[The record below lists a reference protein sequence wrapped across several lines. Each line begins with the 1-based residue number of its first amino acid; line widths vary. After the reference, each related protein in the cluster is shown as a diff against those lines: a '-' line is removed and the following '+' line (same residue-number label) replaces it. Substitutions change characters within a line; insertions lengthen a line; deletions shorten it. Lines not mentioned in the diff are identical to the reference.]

1 MPGTPF
7 SRRGTSEYPVS
18 SPFIG
23 QTHIYN
29 HLREFLSEDADAPV
43 GNFIIYG
50 DWGTGKSRVGHQ
62 LVAEGTN
69 SEYGW
74 LIEDDSGS
82 YTEKHLFEEVDKEV
96 LPLWVSLSEFESNL
110 TTRNAAAK
118 AVNAALENVA
128 EGDSDLYSDIANRFE
143 NAGGSLFELKDIA
156 ANPGQPT
163 EILEQ
168 YLKVIIEDSGIE
180 RLLVIIDE
188 VEEAGSIGDQ
198 APDSEQTTGAGGQTL
213 QALFEGLKEAT
224 NDVGG
229 RYPANFHADFT
240 LLCTSG
246 VERHSAPTGG
256 VERRIEEESLHDPTI
271 RDAKEYVR
279 RLLENTETDVEI
291 SSDAVEALF
300 FASFNNFGWFT
311 RAMSTLHHFK
321 QQSPDKD
328 YYEIIKDNPD
338 RFDDIF
344 DPQYVEDILG
354 ESGDFEIV
362 DDVVDIIYRIHPVA
376 VEEPDL
382 SADEIDSILDYTTP
396 LENIRPIG
404 ELVPVETSISSIKRE
419 LGEAGFEVSQA
430 ETREQVVTYS
440 GTRLKTGR
448 LEDLLTVFQIGGDY
462 IGLYDQRKDLRGLAE
477 FAFEAG
483 QVEDAAIEALVD
495 ALKAAREDNPAGD
508 GRYLAPTLRFL
519 AEWNIRWRKYTQAVR
534 WLDDEELWDE
544 LMESARNVS
553 DETERVVEGFI
564 YTRFRHYDGPSPP
577 SLEPHDAG
585 LPATNFTTNI
595 EGDNTVDV
603 GRSDTAVIIHHED
616 TTDSKNSIRRIQR
629 EATRGF
635 PIIYLLF
642 ETESARQEVMAEVYD
657 EYEAITPFLIPQVI
671 NNRNLARDFFV
682 QFSFLGDIFSSNDL
696 RGNKNY
702 IEENRLQPIIQR
714 DVEWFEEQKSE
725 GWVLQEL
732 VPPQA
737 SAKQKQTL
745 AEGLMLAA
753 DDQNL
758 DQEHIDPWHR
768 CWENSDRVASL
779 LSEDRRLQLP
789 SFVPHM
795 LSIVENEGPLQST
808 ELAGR
813 LLSDSEM
820 QIETV
825 TSNALELLSYLG
837 LKSEADDGYQ
847 FHDSKY
853 LNDRIEEVA
862 IKVPSS
868 TDDAFED
875 FEVEPTNQTLYD
887 LRINDSNLKNYRD
900 ELDDFP
906 DEIRN
911 LDHEMI
917 LNQESDPDEWY
928 DTALTIHRIISFAD
942 RGYNPN
948 KKFDSLDNYSYEDIG
963 DEYASMREDTDH
975 VEYSIS
981 YRFEFLEEFDDVLA
995 QDRNGVLGHVSTR
1008 QDELKN
1014 RYNECQGKDFPT
1026 GKISSILSDIEE
1038 DLELEADSVDES
1050 LIESNQD
1057 KEGTENT
1064 IKHHLNN
1071 QEFEEA
1077 FTRIGWY
1084 KGVLQRRLDG
1094 PWKDFKSAFDEFE
1107 TFLDEF
1113 DELDESWDE
1122 VEEFFEGVT
1131 QLENF
1136 LDNQDVPLFDDIE
1149 RIPNAAD
1156 LVDENTTVNDVYD
1169 NLEEDEEINPSAE
1182 FDVLER
1188 VEEEPEEQLGDA
1200 KPVVL
1205 LDSIKELRR
1214 KVASLELH
1222 HKVAEEIADQKIQQ
1236 ELEELEKEWAPLEE
1250 LSTAVDEEIDIDR
1263 SSIDRPNAFE
1273 NKSYGEIKEL
1283 IADVRGQ
1290 IEDEGKRILNTVDTH
1305 GERYWESYLTAYEA
1319 AENNKALSNSDID
1332 SDHLEKLSD
1341 WDIIQYEEQY
1351 YVSR

>member
-23 QTHIYN
+23 QTHIYK
-29 HLREFLSEDADAPV
+29 HLREFLSEDTDAPI

-62 LVAEGTN
+62 LVAEGTG

-74 LIEDDSGS
+74 LIEDESDSF
-82 YTEKHLFEEVDKEV
+82 TEKHLFDEIDNEI
-96 LPLWVSLSEFESNL
+96 LPLWVSLSEFETNL

-128 EGDSDLYSDIANRFE
+128 EGDSDLYSDIASRFE
-143 NAGGSLFELKDIA
+143 NAGGSLFELEDIA

-163 EILEQ
+163 EILEE
-168 YLKVIIEDSGIE
+168 YLNAIIEESEID

-198 APDSEQTTGAGGQTL
+198 APDSEQTTGTGGQTL

-246 VERHSAPTGG
+246 VERYSAPTGG
-256 VERRIEEESLHDPTI
+256 VERRIEDESLQDPTI

-279 RLLENTETDVEI
+279 RLLENAETEVKVG
-291 SSDAVEALF
+291 SDAVEALF

-321 QQSPDKD
+321 QQSPDKA

-354 ESGDFEIV
+354 ESDDFDIV
-362 DDVVDIIYRIHPVA
+362 SDVVDIIYRIHPVD
-376 VEEPDL
+376 VNELDL
-382 SADEIDSILDYTTP
+382 GADEIESILGYTTP
-396 LENIRPIG
+396 LEDIRPIG
-404 ELVPVETSISSIKRE
+404 ELVAVDTSISSIKRE
-419 LGEAGFEVSQA
+419 LKNAGFEVSPA
-430 ETREQVVTYS
+430 ETTAQVVTYS

-448 LEDLLTVFQIGGDY
+448 LEDLLTVFQIGDDY
-462 IGLYDQRKDLRGLAE
+462 IGLYDQRDDLRGLAE

-483 QVEDAAIEALVD
+483 QVDDAAIEALVD
-495 ALKAAREDNPAGD
+495 ALEAAREDNIAND
-508 GRYLAPTLRFL
+508 GRHLAPTLRFL

-553 DETERVVEGFI
+553 DETERLIEGFI
-564 YTRFRHYDGPSPP
+564 YTRFCHYDDPSPP

-585 LPATNFTTNI
+585 LPATNFVTSI

-603 GRSDTAVIIHHED
+603 VRSDTAVVLHHED
-616 TTDSKNSIRRIQR
+616 TTDTKNSIRRIQR
-629 EATRGF
+629 EATQGF

-642 ETESARQEVMAEVYD
+642 ETESERQEVMAEIYD
-657 EYEAITPFLIPQVI
+657 EYDAITPFIIPQVI
-671 NNRNLARDFFV
+671 NNRDLARDFFI
-682 QFSFLGDIFSSNDL
+682 QFSFLGEIFSSDDL

-702 IEENRLQPIIQR
+702 IEENRLQPVIQR
-714 DVEWFEEQKSE
+714 DVEWFEDQKSG

-737 SAKQKQTL
+737 SAEQKKTL
-745 AEGLMLAA
+745 AEGLRFAA
-753 DDQNL
+753 DGQNL
-758 DQEHIDPWHR
+758 DQEHLDPWHR
-768 CWENSDRVASL
+768 SWENSDRVALL
-779 LSEDRRLQLP
+779 LSEDRQLQLP
-789 SFVPHM
+789 SFVPHI
-795 LSIVENEGPLQST
+795 LSVIEEEEPLQST

-813 LLSDSEM
+813 LLSGSEK

-837 LKSEADDGYQ
+837 LVSQGDDGYQ
-847 FHDSKY
+847 FHDSEY
-853 LNDRIEEVA
+853 LDNRIEEVS

-875 FEVEPTNQTLYD
+875 FEVEPTDQTLFD
-887 LRINDSNLKNYRD
+887 LRINDSDLNSYR
-900 ELDDFP
+900 EQLDDFP
-906 DEIRN
+906 DKIRN
-911 LDHEMI
+911 IDHETI
-917 LNQESDPDEWY
+917 LDSKSDSKEWY
-928 DTALTIHRIISFAD
+928 DTTSTIHRIISFAN

-948 KKFDSLDNYSYEDIG
+948 KTFDSLDNYSYEDIG
-963 DEYASMREDTDH
+963 DEYASMREDTDY

-995 QDRNGVLGHVSTR
+995 EDRNSVLDKVNTR
-1008 QDELKN
+1008 QEEIEN
-1014 RYNECQGKDFPT
+1014 RYNECQGKDYPT
-1026 GKISSILSDIEE
+1026 NKISDILSDIEA
-1038 DLELEADSVDES
+1038 DLRLEADSVDDS
-1050 LIESNQD
+1050 LIQGDQD
-1057 KEGTENT
+1057 EEGTGST

-1084 KGVLQRRLDG
+1084 NGVLQERYDG
-1094 PWKDFKSAFDEFE
+1094 PWKDFTSAFDEFE

-1113 DELDESWDE
+1113 DELDESRDQA
-1122 VEEFFEGVT
+1122 EEFFKNVP
-1131 QLENF
+1131 QFENF
-1136 LDNQDVPLFDDIE
+1136 LSNENVPLFAEISLVPD
-1149 RIPNAAD
+1149 AAG
-1156 LVDENTTVNDVYD
+1156 LVDEDTTVNSVYD
-1169 NLEEDEEINPSAE
+1169 DQDEDEDINPSAE

-1188 VEEEPEEQLGDA
+1188 VEDEPEEQLGDT
-1200 KPVVL
+1200 KPAVL
-1205 LDSIKELRR
+1205 LDSIKGLRR
-1214 KVASLELH
+1214 KVASLDLH
-1222 HKVAEEIADQKIQQ
+1222 HEVAEEIANQKIQQ
-1236 ELEELEKEWAPLEE
+1236 ELEELEEEWAPLEE
-1250 LSTAVDEEIDIDR
+1250 LSTAVGEEIDVDR
-1263 SSIDRPNAFE
+1263 SPIDGPAPFE
-1273 NKSYGEIKEL
+1273 DKSYGEIKEA
-1283 IADVRGQ
+1283 ISDIRGQ
-1290 IEDEGKRILNTVDTH
+1290 IDEEGKRILNTLDQH
-1305 GERYWESYLTAYEA
+1305 GDRYWESYLTAYEA
-1319 AENNKALSNSDID
+1319 AENEEPLSNSDID

-1351 YVSR
+1351 YVSQ

>member
-29 HLREFLSEDADAPV
+29 HLREFLSEDADAPI

-69 SEYGW
+69 IEYGW
-74 LIEDDSGS
+74 LIEDESGS
-82 YTEKHLFEEVDKEV
+82 YTEKHLFDEVDKEV
-96 LPLWVSLSEFESNL
+96 LPLWVSLSEFENNL
-110 TTRNAAAK
+110 TTQNAGAK
-118 AVNAALENVA
+118 AVNAALANVA
-128 EGDSDLYSDIANRFE
+128 EIGSDLYSDIANRFE
-143 NAGGSLFELKDIA
+143 NAGGSLFELEDIA

-163 EILEQ
+163 QILEQ
-168 YLKVIIEDSGIE
+168 YLETVIEDSEIE

-279 RLLENTETDVEI
+279 RLLENAEAETEI

-321 QQSPDKD
+321 QQSPDKA
-328 YYEIIKDNPD
+328 YYEIIKENPD

-344 DPQYVEDILG
+344 DPQNVEDILG
-354 ESGDFEIV
+354 ESDDFEIV
-362 DDVVDIIYRIHPVA
+362 NDVVDIIYRIHPVA
-376 VEEPDL
+376 VEELDL
-382 SADEIDSILDYTTP
+382 SADEIDSFLDYTTP
-396 LENIRPIG
+396 LEDIRPIG
-404 ELVPVETSISSIKRE
+404 ELVPVDTSNSSIKRE
-419 LGEAGFEVSQA
+419 LRKSGFEVSPA
-430 ETREQVVTYS
+430 ETSEQVVTYS

-448 LEDLLTVFQIGGDY
+448 LEDLLTVFQIGDDH
-462 IGLYDQRKDLRGLAE
+462 IGLYDQREDLRGLAE

-483 QVEDAAIEALVD
+483 QVEDAAIEALID
-495 ALKAAREDNPAGD
+495 ALEAAREDNLTGD

-519 AEWNIRWRKYTQAVR
+519 SEWNIRWRKYTQAVR

-553 DETERVVEGFI
+553 DETERVIKGFI
-564 YTRFRHYDGPSPP
+564 YTRFHHYDDLSPP
-577 SLEPHDAG
+577 SLEPHDEG
-585 LPATNFTTNI
+585 LPATNFVTSI

-603 GRSDTAVIIHHED
+603 GRSDTAVVFHHED
-616 TTDSKNSIRRIQR
+616 TTDTKNSIRRIKR
-629 EATRGF
+629 EATQGF

-642 ETESARQEVMAEVYD
+642 ETESTRQEVMAEVFD
-657 EYEAITPFLIPQVI
+657 EYESITPFIISQVI

-682 QFSFLGDIFSSNDL
+682 QFSFLGNVFSSDDL

-702 IEENRLQPIIQR
+702 IKENRVRPRIHR

-737 SAKQKQTL
+737 SAEQKQIL
-745 AEGLMLAA
+745 AEGLRLAA
-753 DDQNL
+753 DGQNL
-758 DQEHIDPWHR
+758 EQEHIDPWHR
-768 CWENSDRVASL
+768 CWENSDRVAPL
-779 LSEDRRLQLP
+779 LSEDRQLRLP
-789 SFVPHM
+789 PFVPHM
-795 LSIVENEGPLQST
+795 LSVIENEGPLQST

-813 LLSDSEM
+813 LLTDSEM

-837 LKSEADDGYQ
+837 LISEGDDGYL
-847 FHDSKY
+847 FHNSVLLD
-853 LNDRIEEVA
+853 NRIEEVS

-875 FEVEPTNQTLYD
+875 FEVEPTEQTLFD
-887 LRINDSNLKNYRD
+887 LRITDSNLTTYRG
-900 ELDDFP
+900 ELEGLSS
-906 DEIRN
+906 EIRDLN
-911 LDHEMI
+911 HEMI
-917 LNQESDPDEWY
+917 LNPESDPEEWY
-928 DTALTIHRIISFAD
+928 DTTSIIHRIVTFAN
-942 RGYNPN
+942 RGYDPN
-948 KKFDSLDNYSYEDIG
+948 KTFESLENHSYEDIG
-963 DEYASMREDTDH
+963 NEYASMRDDTDH

-981 YRFEFLEEFDDVLA
+981 YRFEFLEGFDDVLA
-995 QDRNGVLGHVSTR
+995 QDRNSVLSEVNTR
-1008 QDELKN
+1008 QQALYNHYDEC
-1014 RYNECQGKDFPT
+1014 REKDFPT
-1026 GKISSILSDIEE
+1026 GKIASILSEIEA
-1038 DLELEADSVDES
+1038 DLELDADSVDES
-1050 LIESNQD
+1050 LTQSDQD
-1057 KEGTENT
+1057 EEGTGNT

-1084 KGVLQRRLDG
+1084 KGVLQERLDG
-1094 PWKDFKSAFDEFE
+1094 PWNDFTSAAYEFE

-1113 DELDESWDE
+1113 DELDESWNETDK
-1122 VEEFFEGVT
+1122 FFEGVT
-1131 QLENF
+1131 HFENF
-1136 LDNQDVPLFDDIE
+1136 LSNENVPLFANIGSVPD
-1149 RIPNAAD
+1149 AAE
-1156 LVDENTTVNDVYD
+1156 LVDNNTSVNDVYD
-1169 NLEEDEEINPSAE
+1169 GLDADEEINPSAE
-1182 FDVLER
+1182 FDVIER
-1188 VEEEPEEQLGDA
+1188 VEEEPEERLGDA
-1200 KPVVL
+1200 KPAVL
-1205 LDSIKELRR
+1205 LDSIKDLRR
-1214 KVASLELH
+1214 KVASLDLH
-1222 HKVAEEIADQKIQQ
+1222 QKVAEEIADHKIQQ
-1236 ELEELEKEWAPLEE
+1236 ELDGLEKEWAPLEE
-1250 LSTAVDEEIDIDR
+1250 LSSAVDEEIDIDR
-1263 SSIDRPNAFE
+1263 SSIDGPNAFE
-1273 NKSYGEIKEL
+1273 DKSYGEIKEL
-1283 IADVRGQ
+1283 ITDIRDQ

-1305 GERYWESYLTAYEA
+1305 GERYWESFITAYEA

-1332 SDHLEKLSD
+1332 PDHLEKLSD